1 MGAKTRL
8 LAAEKE
14 LKALKDSTSD
24 PQPPRRRSL
33 VSDRRLLATRAK
45 RCVVCLNAKRE
56 VIFMPCGH
64 IACCLSCANIAM
76 DSAEIEG
83 IDFHCPICGV
93 FCQAMGKF
101 FVA

>member
-14 LKALKDSTSD
+14 LKALKEAMGD
-24 PQPPRRRSL
+24 PQPL